1 MPATSDG
8 SDRPPVGRL
17 FAEPRPRCD
26 ACGARVLE
34 LLYCQP
40 CGEVFVGG
48 YKKSDV
54 ASNNAWYL
62 SPDYPNLERVPDKAA
77 SLSRTFGEF
86 LLFWPADGKTLF
98 KRTHA
103 GPKWKWQQD
112 NARGYQWKPAA
123 CSHALGR
130 LALRQQAAP
139 SAPGESAGLCVP
151 RAGGRRERLSVKVPA
166 LRRRLGRPPSGR
178 LLNPGPRFG
187 LSTDHAATDGFPDAP
202 DPVGAESQT
211 RAVLRQPL
219 RRRQTLDRHQARPP
233 PRHRQANRNRTLAP
247 PNHRHRRRL
256 RGDS

>member
-139 SAPGESAGLCVP
+139 SAPGESAGFVFLAPVDDANAFPSKCP
-151 RAGGRRERLSVKVPA
+151 HCGADWAGRRQVDSSIRD
-166 LRRRLGRPPSGR
+166 LGSGFQR
-178 LLNPGPRFG
+178 
-187 LSTDHAATDGFPDAP
+187 SC
-202 DPVGAESQT
+202 SY
-211 RAVLRQPL
+211 
-219 RRRQTLDRHQARPP
+219 
-233 PRHRQANRNRTLAP
+233 
-247 PNHRHRRRL
+247 
-256 RGDS
+256 